1 MARASSAAPLVSVV
15 VPCFNHGRFL
25 REALASVGTPDVTT
39 EIVVIDDGSTDET
52 PQVIGSFRTPNLFCA
67 VRQPN
72 AGLAAARNR
81 GLKESRGL
89 YLIFLDADDRLAAGA
104 VDLAGRMLEDHADC
118 ALVYGR
124 CQMMDQ
130 DGTPVPTPRQ
140 PRIARDHYRELLRR
154 NHIWMP
160 AMAAFRR
167 GPLEGIGGFNRR
179 FDAAADYEAYLRIA
193 RQHPVHD
200 HGQLVAYYRKHEA
213 NMSGNTTRMLRET
226 LAVMR
231 TQRAF
236 LDGDEISLAAYR
248 QGWRNWQD
256 HYGTELVNEIR
267 RAARHGRLVEAAAK
281 SLILARYHP
290 RGLWQHARRKTEL
303 TLIPSRRADL
313 ADDLRADEPAPL
325 TRVSQSQQRRSPPRD
340 DAPPPR
346 REACDRA
353 ER

>member
-52 PQVIGSFRTPNLFCA
+52 PQVIGSFRTPNLFYP

-130 DGTPVPTPRQ
+130 DGTPLPTPRQ

-160 AMAAFRR
+160 AMGEVRSKASA
-167 GPLEGIGGFNRR
+167 GST
-179 FDAAADYEAYLRIA
+179 EASM
-193 RQHPVHD
+193 RQP
-200 HGQLVAYYRKHEA
+200 
-213 NMSGNTTRMLRET
+213 TTRRT
-226 LAVMR
+226 CASPANIR
-231 TQRAF
+231 STITGSSWRTTGSTQR
-236 LDGDEISLAAYR
+236 
-248 QGWRNWQD
+248 
-256 HYGTELVNEIR
+256 T
-267 RAARHGRLVEAAAK
+267 
-281 SLILARYHP
+281 
-290 RGLWQHARRKTEL
+290 
-303 TLIPSRRADL
+303 
-313 ADDLRADEPAPL
+313 
-325 TRVSQSQQRRSPPRD
+325 
-340 DAPPPR
+340 
-346 REACDRA
+346 
-353 ER
+353 